1 MVEENVKN
9 VMNDDVA
16 AVKAGVLIGI
26 AICAVLILG
35 LLYLCADP
43 SFPPPRGGSLPWAP

>member
-1 MVEENVKN
+1 MVDENVKN
-9 VMNDDVA
+9 ATNDDVA

-43 SFPPPRGGSLPWAP
+43 SLPPSSGGSLPWAP